1 MLTADLAQSWQRNG
15 RVFPKLVEADDATLL
30 QTAAELIGIVRDN
43 YERSR
48 ADLEAALDAYVGTGT
63 DYRIL
68 RGLIKLLTD
77 VCTFETQSRHEPSE
91 IRQKVFLQA
100 RARHP
105 ISSSNTQDETSLIE
119 NARAAVLAEVARQLA
134 CSVDEI
140 EQGLY
145 ADLSSAQRL
154 VMFDEPDAASL
165 LERYNLAQAQAVL
178 YRAVE
183 MRLSVAPQEAVHARA
198 IFDAI
203 KAYGLVHTIAGSA
216 HAGYEVT
223 LTGPVSMFHRSQKY
237 GIQMAVFLPAL
248 LLCRGWYMRAEIA
261 AKNKDD
267 RHTKPHAN
275 LIYELNHAQDDL
287 HSHLLP
293 APRVSH
299 ELPEKLLTTWER
311 GGGAW
316 TLAPSVE
323 VIDLG
328 ASAFVPDLVA
338 EHIGGKRVYIEVF
351 GFWTPAHLAA
361 RIKDFERERFSDWL
375 IVATDELRC
384 SRDPAAIASPHVL
397 ICKATLDAA
406 LVRLKLDE
414 AAGLE
419 TPFDVPAAKKKKGGS
434 RKKTSTPKS

>member
-1 MLTADLAQSWQRNG
+1 
-15 RVFPKLVEADDATLL
+15 
-30 QTAAELIGIVRDN
+30 
-43 YERSR
+43 
-48 ADLEAALDAYVGTGT
+48 
-63 DYRIL
+63 
-68 RGLIKLLTD
+68 
-77 VCTFETQSRHEPSE
+77 
-91 IRQKVFLQA
+91 
-100 RARHP
+100 
-105 ISSSNTQDETSLIE
+105 
-119 NARAAVLAEVARQLA
+119 
-134 CSVDEI
+134 
-140 EQGLY
+140 
-145 ADLSSAQRL
+145 
-154 VMFDEPDAASL
+154 
-165 LERYNLAQAQAVL
+165 
-178 YRAVE
+178 
-183 MRLSVAPQEAVHARA
+183 LSVAPQEAVHARA

-248 LLCRGWYMRAEIA
+248 LLCQGWYMRAEIV

-267 RHTKPHAN
+267 RHAKPRAN

-293 APRVSH
+293 APRVAH
-299 ELPEKLLTTWER
+299 ELPEKLLATWAR
-311 GGGAW
+311 DAGAW

-338 EHIGGKRVYIEVF
+338 EHASGKRVYIEVF

-361 RIKDFERERFSDWL
+361 RIEDFKRENFSEWL
-375 IVATDELRC
+375 IVASDELRC
-384 SRDPAAIASPHVL
+384 SRDPATIASRHVL

-406 LVRLKLDE
+406 LVRMKLDE
-414 AAGLE
+414 VAAVE
-419 TPFDVPAAKKKKGGS
+419 MPFEIPSTQKKKGGS

>member
-1 MLTADLAQSWQRNG
+1 MLTADLAQSWQRGG
-15 RVFPKLVEADDATLL
+15 RVFPRLVEAGDATLL
-30 QTAAELIGIVRDN
+30 QTAAELIAIVRDCDG
-43 YERSR
+43 RSR
-48 ADLEAALDAYVGTGT
+48 ADLDAALDAYVGTGT
-63 DYRIL
+63 DYRVL

-77 VCTFETQSRHEPSE
+77 ACTFETQSRHEPSE
-91 IRQKVFLQA
+91 IRRKVFLQA
-100 RARHP
+100 RGRHP
-105 ISSSNTQDETSLIE
+105 VSSSDTGDETPLIE
-119 NARAAVLAEVARQLA
+119 NARDAVLAEVARRLA

-140 EQGLY
+140 ESGLY

-183 MRLSVAPQEAVHARA
+183 MSLSIAPQEAVHARA

-216 HAGYEVT
+216 HAGYQVT

-261 AKNKDD
+261 PKNKDD
-267 RHTKPHAN
+267 RHAKHAAN
-275 LIYELNHAQDDL
+275 LIYELNHAQDIL

-293 APRVSH
+293 APRVAH
-299 ELPEKLLTTWER
+299 ELPEKLLTTWSRDPGE
-311 GGGAW
+311 W
-316 TLAPSVE
+316 TLEPSVE

-338 EHIGGKRVYIEVF
+338 QHAGGKRVYIEVF
-351 GFWTPAHLAA
+351 GFWTPAHLTG
-361 RIKDFERERFSDWL
+361 RMRDFERENFSDWL

-384 SRDPAAIASPHVL
+384 SRDPAAIASAHVL

-406 LVRLKLDE
+406 LVRMKLDE
-414 AAGLE
+414 VAGIVVSSDE
-419 TPFDVPAAKKKKGGS
+419 PATPKKKGGS